1 MKNSKYFIKM
11 VSFFT
16 IASVLLIFLMG
27 NELLRFFTPIS
38 LVLVFTTII
47 VIFLIYY
54 LIRKNYK
61 DNFKERNV
69 FEFNSFS
76 NLFLGV
82 KMLDVFFQ
90 QILVVLLIYIGKT
103 YGGDSYFLLSA
114 ILFNLLHLVI
124 FPFNKIRVSMFFLIL
139 SIPASIIFIS
149 IYLNLGTLSFGIA
162 YMVHLFFYLI
172 LGIIDIKGNLTK
184 IIGK

>member
-1 MKNSKYFIKM
+1 
-11 VSFFT
+11 
-16 IASVLLIFLMG
+16 
-27 NELLRFFTPIS
+27 
-38 LVLVFTTII
+38 
-47 VIFLIYY
+47 
-54 LIRKNYK
+54 
-61 DNFKERNV
+61 
-69 FEFNSFS
+69 
-76 NLFLGV
+76 
-82 KMLDVFFQ
+82 MLDVFFQ

-103 YGGDSYFLLSA
+103 YGGDSNILLSA